1 SGLVKS
7 LARPGGNTT
16 GFMQFEYSLSGKWLE
31 LLKQIAP
38 SVTRVAVIRDIA
50 NPAGIAQFAVI
61 QAAAPALGV
70 EVMPVDAR
78 DAAEIE
84 REVGA
89 LARSVNGGLI
99 VTAGRAVAHRER
111 IVALSIRHR
120 VPAVF
125 PERSYVASGGLVSY
139 GSDLVDH
146 YRRGAGYVDRILK

>member
-1 SGLVKS
+1 VALALDVILASASPSVAALQQATRTVPIVFTIVVDPVGSGIVKS

-31 LLKQIAP
+31 LLKQITP

-89 LARSVNGGLI
+89 LARSGNGGLI

-120 VPAVF
+120 V
-125 PERSYVASGGLVSY
+125 
-139 GSDLVDH
+139 
-146 YRRGAGYVDRILK
+146 